1 LVTPLQ
7 LSLDVAVIK
16 SFEPTRDATVHL
28 SRTRQPMHPHRKSD
42 GFTHDVLFTN
52 LLLRVDGAFADLLA
66 WFYIA

>member
-1 LVTPLQ
+1 
-7 LSLDVAVIK
+7 
-16 SFEPTRDATVHL
+16 
-28 SRTRQPMHPHRKSD
+28 MHPHRKSN